1 MYISLIPV
9 PEDEI
14 AAGEKKFTER
24 MALVMNDP
32 WGFINKDK
40 AKLTSTIERVWPVN
54 LEHMDDFELWRYVY
68 IDKMDLVHAS
78 EQYHFMVMRGLSS
91 AFALFRQ
98 LCAELFGIR
107 PHDITFAELM
117 SGYDNSIFQ
126 VNKVIAELAT
136 RAVALKV
143 DDSLRLPD
151 REALVAM
158 EQSQTGR
165 EWLRALRSF
174 IQIHGL
180 RQVSALWD
188 YNSLT

>member
-24 MALVMNDP
+24 MAPVMDDP

-68 IDKMDLVHAS
+68 IDKMDLVHVS

-107 PHDITFAELM
+107 PHDITFAE
-117 SGYDNSIFQ
+117 
-126 VNKVIAELAT
+126 
-136 RAVALKV
+136 
-143 DDSLRLPD
+143 
-151 REALVAM
+151 
-158 EQSQTGR
+158 QSPPIR
-165 EWLRALRSF
+165 DWLRSHREEWNRYKRLGPPGATKQVPPF
-174 IQIHGL
+174 IGDM
-180 RQVSALWD
+180 SALGEI
-188 YNSLT
+188 LVGGKGRATPG